1 MTGRFRGKCREVI
14 IVVDCATKVLALKE
28 ERSSAYLYSYNI
40 MISLRKIQVSDP
52 PSLYI
57 QVYERYNLLSV
68 RIKSP

>member
-1 MTGRFRGKCREVI
+1 MTGRFRGKSREVI

-28 ERSSAYLYSYNI
+28 ERSSAYQYSYNI
-40 MISLRKIQVSDP
+40 MISLRKLQVSDP

-57 QVYERYNLLSV
+57 QVYERYNLLSL